1 MSKIFYTS
9 DLHFGH
15 SNIIKYENR
24 PWKTIE
30 EMTQGLIDRWNERI
44 GINDTVYILGD
55 FAWKGSKASIDNIND
70 IVKSL
75 NGKKHLIIGNHDEGW
90 INSIDLKERL
100 WEEITYYKRIEDQG
114 KCVIL
119 SHYPIEDWDR
129 QHYGSIHIHGHLH
142 NNPNKI
148 DQPNRYNCGC
158 DLWDWY
164 PITLKEMID
173 RFGYEEIKENRYGLV

>member
-24 PWKTIE
+24 PWDNVEDMKN
-30 EMTQGLIDRWNERI
+30 GLIARWNARVNQ
-44 GINDTVYILGD
+44 NDTVYILGD
-55 FAWKGSKASIDNIND
+55 FAWKGSKASVDDINN

-100 WEEITYYKRIEDQG
+100 WEEITYYKRIMDNGEQ
-114 KCVIL
+114 VIL
-119 SHYPIEDWDR
+119 SHYPIESWDR
-129 QHYGSIHIHGHLH
+129 QHFGSIHIHGHLH
-142 NNPNKI
+142 SYPTKI

-158 DLWDWY
+158 DRWNYY
-164 PITLKEMID
+164 PVTLQEMID
-173 RFGYEEIKENRYGLV
+173 KLGYYEMQGE